1 MCQITDYFHETQEAF
16 TIYIVEQRFV
26 VGQGYEYFQSYK
38 NKENYIKND
47 IDIKARVKKILYWS
61 QQHIPPLGDLIKS
74 IFACTT
80 ASPAI
85 TIVDIVTALSKVFAV
100 EKHQAV
106 GPDVLDPIII
116 QEGKVSQKYLSQL
129 ISLHA
134 ESILQPTI
142 IILLADND
150 FDRAKALVSKCPNG
164 INVKMIRNSGESE
177 IYKVINV
184 GAEDIGQFIDLYA
197 KQCFSTCSETKR
209 DVLLSDDWSNN
220 TIVHRFVPQI
230 LHFRSNLLED
240 NKSLE
245 LSRDISRTLELLTGL
260 NDITSRDKL
269 IKDCLIC
276 MLKLF
281 KIYCVDQYTS
291 DLNDAWK
298 IAQDLNSEILQAHV
312 LRYSNFNPDISQS
325 DKKIMLENAIS
336 IFEKNNIYDHA
347 IYSTNNLLIN
357 QFYTDNIIL
366 KDFCIMH
373 ENAKYNVPGLV
384 GMSYI
389 YNNVGVAHLY
399 CANYDEALEYLSNGL
414 QYARYRP
421 LQKLA
426 LKTNIIITKACNL
439 NYIEE
444 NEIQRII
451 KDTFS
456 QFGTQK
462 ASFLT
467 ANYVINALIAAIHI
481 NISFAKELLHI
492 YKIEALLQNA
502 LSGRQ
507 FGTGSLSQQIIL
519 IQNKHPNLFSHNFI
533 LPSER
538 TNISG
543 IRFRFIQNNIFNPT
557 IFNAWL

>member
-1 MCQITDYFHETQEAF
+1 MCKITDYFHETQETF

-38 NKENYIKND
+38 NKENYIKSDND
-47 IDIKARVKKILYWS
+47 IKVRVNKILFWS
-61 QQHIPPLGDLIKS
+61 QKHIPPLGDLIKS
-74 IFACTT
+74 IFVSNTSTT
-80 ASPAI
+80 I
-85 TIVDIVTALSKVFAV
+85 TIVDIVTALSKAFAV

-106 GPDVLDPIII
+106 GPEVIDPIII

-129 ISLHA
+129 IALHT

-150 FDRAKALVSKCPNG
+150 FDRAKSLVSKCPNG

-184 GAEDIGQFIDLYA
+184 GAEDTEQFIDLYA

-209 DVLLSDDWSNN
+209 DVLLNDDWSNN
-220 TIVHRFVPQI
+220 FIVSRFVPQI
-230 LHFRSNLLED
+230 LYFRSNLLED
-240 NKSLE
+240 NKSSE
-245 LSRDISRTLELLTGL
+245 LSSDISRTLELLVGL
-260 NDITSRDKL
+260 ENIESKDKL
-269 IKDCLIC
+269 IRDCLIC
-276 MLKLF
+276 MLKIF
-281 KIYCVDQYTS
+281 KVYCDDQYTS
-291 DLNDAWK
+291 NLNDAWE
-298 IAQDLNSEILQAHV
+298 IAENLNSEVLQAHV
-312 LRYSNFNPDISQS
+312 LRYSNFYPNISQS
-325 DKKIMLENAIS
+325 DKTIMLEKAIQ
-336 IFEKNNIYDHA
+336 IFKKNNIYDHA

-366 KDFCIMH
+366 KDFCLMH
-373 ENAKYNVPGLV
+373 ENAKFNVPGLV

-399 CANYDEALEYLSNGL
+399 CADYDEALEYFKNGL

-426 LKTNIIITKACNL
+426 LKTNIIITKICNL
-439 NYIEE
+439 DSIEE
-444 NEIQRII
+444 NEVERII

-462 ASFLT
+462 ACFLT
-467 ANYVINALIAAIHI
+467 ANYVINALVAAIRI
-481 NISFAKELLHI
+481 KMSFAEYLLHT
-492 YKIEALLQNA
+492 YKIEDLFQNA
-502 LSGRQ
+502 LSSKQ

-519 IQNKHPNLFSHNFI
+519 IQNKFNNLFSHNFI
-533 LPSER
+533 FPSER

-543 IRFRFIQNNIFNPT
+543 IRFRFIQNNIFNPP